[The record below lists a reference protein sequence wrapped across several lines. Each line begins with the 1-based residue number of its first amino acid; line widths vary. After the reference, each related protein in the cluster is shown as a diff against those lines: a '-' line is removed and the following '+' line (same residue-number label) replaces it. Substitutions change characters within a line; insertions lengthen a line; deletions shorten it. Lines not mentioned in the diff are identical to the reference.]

1 MTVFG
6 DTSDLPSEIKKLHRE
21 IDDLRS
27 KTEFQ
32 PILTTGRSD
41 DGFGASVGSKT
52 MNSGGVWSLTPV
64 KYKLIDNPATGGT
77 SYDMLE
83 LISACAVIEDNSAGG
98 SVTDLELKTIR
109 MASTNDPNASAS
121 SVTNSTPNG
130 AILFI
135 KPISGKTLTLKT
147 GGNIHIDND
156 ITLDEKGFAILQFYV
171 SGTTVGANDE
181 VKKKWIVLSGGG
193 GSSVNSI
200 KEPCRVATTGNN
212 ALHPVY
218 NVTIDGVTLV
228 EGQRLLVKNQ
238 TTARDNGIYVCGA
251 VVSGASTFTRAT
263 DFDNDSEVKSGTL
276 VTVNEGTANGNKVFM
291 MTEDTNPIIVGTT
304 AIYFTLVTSV
314 DTALD
319 YVWTGQHKFQGDPTG
334 NIGDSNATHTV
345 EFGNTGTDRI
355 KFIGEITGED
365 DAVISD
371 PDGGGTF
378 TVPNSDPSISMKC
391 AIVMNTYD
399 IYDLDKTVFSQAVSS
414 TSPPMLNNWVGIQA
428 NTGEDTTN
436 NSNPPSPVLNGM
448 SLNVPATKEFFFKV
462 GKGTAG
468 EEAEG
473 SNVHEALIVS
483 GDGIKLG
490 DKISTPTG
498 NGWLYLDG
506 ANMKAI
512 TGGATLNLSE
522 MGTVKPDDEITWTD
536 KHVWDNTTTWLES
549 YTSDSVKATNCHV
562 KIQGDGLEHDDYDYT
577 DYDANPS
584 QRVMEIG
591 KYGTH
596 EVKIIAEVTGHG
608 NAVIVDPSST
618 DGTSEFTIPN
628 SDPSISMKCALVMNT
643 FSIYDLDQI
652 VFGQGPSSTSPPML
666 NNWVGVQA
674 NTGEDTSGGSSPPNP
689 TLNGMSFHVPDNKE
703 FFFKVGKGTAG
714 EEATGSYVTEIFRI
728 SENGIKIAGSSAPS
742 SPANGMIWH
751 NSSDNKVYARSNG
764 ATVELGS
771 GSGGGADNLGNHTA
785 TTTLNMN
792 TQNITGVGGI
802 TFNSGATIITDSTG
816 IDFSVPSGDDWMFK
830 IGSTNK
836 FYISNSLFRI
846 YTELDMNYQKIIKVG
861 TPSASSGTFAYDVP
875 NMGSLTGVSPAYTI
889 NTGHLGSGTA
899 NSTKFLRG
907 DSTWQTV
914 NATVDQT
921 SNYTWSGVHKF
932 QNSLTELGN
941 SGSDVIKFIGE
952 ITGEGNAVITD
963 PDGNGTMT
971 IPNSDPSISVKA
983 GIVMNTY
990 TMYDLDTLVFSQSAS
1005 STTPAPESDWVWI
1018 EANTGTGSSPVMNGM
1033 HYNVPSGKTHQ
1044 FKINGTEELRIG
1056 SNGITFS
1063 TNSTNTTSGSIWYD
1077 GSNLKAKTSSGG
1089 TFTIGSGGGGSG
1101 ADTDLNNLTNT
1112 SINKDLDP
1120 SDTSGNRDLGNSS
1133 YQWGD
1138 LWITGTAYLDAIG
1151 FGNYSM
1157 SLPTSRGSNGQV
1169 LTTNGSN
1176 SLSWTSVSGG
1186 SGADTSLSN
1195 LSSTGESHFDT
1206 RYARKSTTNT
1216 WTGVNT
1222 FSQETN
1228 VSQIDFAYSSYYT
1241 SSGPNSNGSYDGAV
1255 LYPVGWIKI
1264 KVGGVAKKLAY
1275 YNN

>member
-1 MTVFG
+1 LTVFG

-251 VVSGASTFTRAT
+251 VVAGASTFTRAT

-522 MGTVKPDDEITWTD
+522 VGTVKPDDEITWTD
-536 KHVWDNTTTWLES
+536 KHVWDNGDTWLES

-714 EEATGSYVTEIFRI
+714 EEATGSNVTEIFRV

-771 GSGGGADNLGNHTA
+771 GSGGGSTSFIGFTAD
-785 TTTLNMN
+785 
-792 TQNITGVGGI
+792 
-802 TFNSGATIITDSTG
+802 
-816 IDFSVPSGDDWMFK
+816 DD
-830 IGSTNK
+830 
-836 FYISNSLFRI
+836 
-846 YTELDMNYQKIIKVG
+846 LDMN
-861 TPSASSGTFAYDVP
+861 TYDITNVD
-875 NMGSLTGVSPAYTI
+875 GL
-889 NTGHLGSGTA
+889 
-899 NSTKFLRG
+899 KF
-907 DSTWQTV
+907 
-914 NATVDQT
+914 
-921 SNYTWSGVHKF
+921 
-932 QNSLTELGN
+932 
-941 SGSDVIKFIGE
+941 
-952 ITGEGNAVITD
+952 
-963 PDGNGTMT
+963 
-971 IPNSDPSISVKA
+971 
-983 GIVMNTY
+983 
-990 TMYDLDTLVFSQSAS
+990 
-1005 STTPAPESDWVWI
+1005 
-1018 EANTGTGSSPVMNGM
+1018 GTGSSSNDTVGASEYGM
-1033 HYNVPSGKTHQ
+1033 EVYGGTSPFGILFNVPTGKSYYWNVNGYQEMTLSTTVLNITDKSVNMASISSPSDPSNGNV
-1044 FKINGTEELRIG
+1044 KIFSDSDNNGAVTVRKSNGTEV
-1056 SNGITFS
+1056 
-1063 TNSTNTTSGSIWYD
+1063 
-1077 GSNLKAKTSSGG
+1077 NLE
-1089 TFTIGSGGGGSG
+1089 SGGGGSTSFIG
-1101 ADTDLNNLTNT
+1101 YTADDDLEMNT
-1112 SINKDLDP
+1112 FDITGVDSLKFSTASN
-1120 SDTSGNRDLGNSS
+1120 SGDTVGNSEYGIEIEGAPS
-1133 YQWGD
+1133 SPSGIKYNIPSSKFHIFTINGANEFSISSASISAQSKR
-1138 LWITGTAYLDAIG
+1138 ITAVSD
-1151 FGNYSM
+1151 
-1157 SLPTSRGSNGQV
+1157 PTSNQDVATKYYVDQNSGSSWNGNATGSLDMNGNDINFVDDISFNISGQDILTDSNGMLFTV
-1169 LTTNGSN
+1169 PINDYFAWNINSNTRFLMTESSNTFYKYLNMNSNKIVNVTNPTNNQDVATKYYVDQNSGS
-1176 SLSWTSVSGG
+1176 

-1195 LSSTGESHFDT
+1195 LSSSGESHFDS
-1206 RYARKSTTNT
+1206 RYLNDSGTQTKSGTTT
-1216 WTGVNT
+1216 FTGTANFDADVNIGDSANDDCE
-1222 FSQETN
+1222 FN
-1228 VSQIDFAYSSYYT
+1228 CKLNFVN
-1241 SSGPNSNGSYDGAV
+1241 NSNVNDSTNYNYGN
-1255 LYPVGWIKI
+1255 LYTQGYITI
-1264 KVGGVAKKLAY
+1264 KVGNNNRRIY
-1275 YNN
+1275 YSAG